1 MGVYVLDTNALLR
14 GVTLG
19 FAGEAYTTPSVAR
32 ELKSRVARTRLEAY
46 VLSRRLHIVRPPKTA
61 VSMVLDQAKEIGE
74 GQVLSTTDVE
84 VAALALA
91 LKSKKREPTVL
102 TDDYSLQNLLSKMKI
117 SFMRVGLRGIKRR
130 IEYVL
135 VCRACKRIYK
145 SERRTCPICGAVLLR
160 KAVKKEPLS

>member
-14 GVTLG
+14 GLTLG

-32 ELKSRVARTRLEAY
+32 ELKNRVARTRLGAY
-46 VLSRRLHIVRPPKTA
+46 VLSRRLHIIRPPKRA
-61 VSMVLDQAKEIGE
+61 VSKALGQAKEIGE
-74 GQVLSTTDVE
+74 GRVLSRTDLE

-91 LKSKKREPTVL
+91 LQSKRREPIVL

-117 SFMRVGLRGIKRR
+117 GFMRVGLRGIKRR
-130 IEYVL
+130 FEYVL

-145 SERRTCPICGAVLLR
+145 SERMNCPVCGAVLLR
-160 KAVKKEPLS
+160 KAIRKEALS